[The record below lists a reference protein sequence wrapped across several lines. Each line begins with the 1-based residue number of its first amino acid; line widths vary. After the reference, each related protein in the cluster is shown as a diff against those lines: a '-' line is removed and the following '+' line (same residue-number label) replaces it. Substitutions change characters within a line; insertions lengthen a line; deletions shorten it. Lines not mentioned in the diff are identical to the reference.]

1 MPNSQYR
8 VVLLKAWTKDN
19 LALKLEQLLEP
30 YSQNE
35 IINIETRVDFQ
46 FFVPWRRNWGM
57 IVLKTLEPAE

>member
-1 MPNSQYR
+1 VPSTQFR

-30 YSQNE
+30 YARDE
-35 IINIETRVDFQ
+35 IISIETSVDFQ